1 MKYQQNLVEEKV
13 DKMFKGM
20 STFSTTLQGAEVMFQ
35 NLQEEIDVL
44 KSNSSEVWERLKMD
58 EQRLSKLESSV
69 TRLDMKLDDK
79 VEMIQEWFVDMWTL
93 AMPDIPVEIIN
104 SIQEVI
110 TDSSPGLA
118 VNRMR
123 VELDAIRGSMGS
135 SRHVA
140 ESLRG
145 LVVDLSEQ
153 VMNNSVS
160 SAVLELRIME
170 TGSRQMESYSRERDV
185 VRKSIELAKKQLEQI
200 ISVSLMMDTLDISL
214 IKKYKTVDV
223 PAVHSTM
230 GNIQKS
236 LQKYVLCNLSWS

>member
-1 MKYQQNLVEEKV
+1 
-13 DKMFKGM
+13 MFKGM

-58 EQRLSKLESSV
+58 EQRLSKLESSI

-79 VEMIQEWFVDMWTL
+79 VEMIQEWFVDMWTM

-110 TDSSPGLA
+110 TDSSPGSA

-135 SRHVA
+135 SRHIE

-145 LVVDLSEQ
+145 LLVDLSEQ

-170 TGSRQMESYSRERDV
+170 TG
-185 VRKSIELAKKQLEQI
+185 
-200 ISVSLMMDTLDISL
+200 
-214 IKKYKTVDV
+214 
-223 PAVHSTM
+223 
-230 GNIQKS
+230 
-236 LQKYVLCNLSWS
+236 

>member
-1 MKYQQNLVEEKV
+1 
-13 DKMFKGM
+13 MFKGM
-20 STFSTTLQGAEVMFQ
+20 STFSTTLQGAEVLFQ

-79 VEMIQEWFVDMWTL
+79 VEMIQEWFVDMLTRET
-93 AMPDIPVEIIN
+93 PDIPVEIIHT
-104 SIQEVI
+104 IQEVI

-123 VELDAIRGSMGS
+123 VELDEIRGSMGS

-160 SAVLELRIME
+160 SAVLEPRIME
-170 TGSRQMESYSRERDV
+170 MGSRQMESYSREREV
-185 VRKSIELAKKQLEQI
+185 ERKSIESA
-200 ISVSLMMDTLDISL
+200 
-214 IKKYKTVDV
+214 
-223 PAVHSTM
+223 
-230 GNIQKS
+230 
-236 LQKYVLCNLSWS
+236 